1 MKVLGG
7 ILVVLGIIAIL
18 YGGISWTRRDTVVD
32 AGPIQITAD
41 KKESIPISPIAGGL
55 MLVAGVA
62 LLLKRGAYVG
72 SRGSELEAGRGRTGS
87 SVGGR
92 ASGRGRRQG

>member
-18 YGGISWTRRDTVVD
+18 YGGISWTRKDTVVD

-62 LLLKRGAYVG
+62 LLLKRGA
-72 SRGSELEAGRGRTGS
+72 
-87 SVGGR
+87 
-92 ASGRGRRQG
+92 

>member
-7 ILVVLGIIAIL
+7 ILVVLGIIAVL
-18 YGGISWTRRDTVVD
+18 YGGISWTRKDTVVD

-62 LLLKRGAYVG
+62 LLLKRGGA
-72 SRGSELEAGRGRTGS
+72 
-87 SVGGR
+87 
-92 ASGRGRRQG
+92 

>member
-32 AGPIQITAD
+32 AGPIKITAD

-62 LLLKRGAYVG
+62 LLLKRGA
-72 SRGSELEAGRGRTGS
+72 
-87 SVGGR
+87 
-92 ASGRGRRQG
+92 

>member
-7 ILVVLGIIAIL
+7 ILVVLGIVALI
-18 YGGISWTRRDTVVD
+18 YGGVSWTRKDTVVD

-55 MLVAGVA
+55 MLAAGIV
-62 LLLKRGAYVG
+62 LLVK
-72 SRGSELEAGRGRTGS
+72 
-87 SVGGR
+87 GGR
-92 ASGRGRRQG
+92 A

>member
-7 ILVVLGIIAIL
+7 ILVALGILALI
-18 YGGISWTRRDTVVD
+18 YGGVSWTRKDTVVD

-55 MLVAGVA
+55 MLAAGVV
-62 LLLKRGAYVG
+62 LLIKRGGA
-72 SRGSELEAGRGRTGS
+72 
-87 SVGGR
+87 
-92 ASGRGRRQG
+92 

>member
-7 ILVVLGIIAIL
+7 ILVVLGILALI
-18 YGGISWTRRDTVVD
+18 YGGVSWTRKDTVVD

-55 MLVAGVA
+55 MLAAGVV
-62 LLLKRGAYVG
+62 LLIKRGGA
-72 SRGSELEAGRGRTGS
+72 
-87 SVGGR
+87 
-92 ASGRGRRQG
+92 